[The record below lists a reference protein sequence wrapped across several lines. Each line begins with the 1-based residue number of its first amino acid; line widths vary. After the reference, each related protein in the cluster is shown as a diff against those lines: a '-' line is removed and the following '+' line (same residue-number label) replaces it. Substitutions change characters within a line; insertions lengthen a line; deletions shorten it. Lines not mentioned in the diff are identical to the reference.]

1 MAWSWVW
8 EFEIMKITEALNQTE
23 SQGLFPLPPR
33 NANSNENFVL
43 SLTHSREGE
52 LAEGLLECFHGN
64 VHFFWFTPAF
74 SFPDP
79 NLGSWRWGWGKR
91 PAAKTAGPG
100 YTHRCEA
107 QSRGLPPCLPL
118 PQAPYLGV
126 AALGSLPWVSFA
138 PPDSFLRTL

>member
-1 MAWSWVW
+1 MRRSL
-8 EFEIMKITEALNQTE
+8 EFEIMKVTEALNQTE
-23 SQGLFPLPPR
+23 SQGLFPLPPG
-33 NANSNENFVL
+33 NANSNANFVL
-43 SLTHSREGE
+43 LSPTHSREGE
-52 LAEGLLECFHGN
+52 LPERLLECFHGS

-107 QSRGLPPCLPL
+107 QSRGPATSLAPPPSPL
-118 PQAPYLGV
+118 PESDSPGS
-126 AALGSLPWVSFA
+126 GSLG
-138 PPDSFLRTL
+138 